1 MRATSD
7 NHPLIVLTAI
17 LAIAG
22 TVVGQTT
29 TSQPAPVPPGAP
41 AVVLAPAAAAK
52 PPASA
57 PRPVALS
64 LAHAIVIGASVSDG
78 FGTQALIS
86 MPNPELGKPGA
97 PADAPATI
105 QKLQAVRLTEAL
117 AAVVGGTDL
126 PKHRA
131 SMMFFNNPQA
141 SADKQLAAAVEAVT
155 PTEKAT
161 SPGIVFAL
169 DYLFW
174 QVYGD
179 VPEGE
184 RLSTL
189 ERGLK
194 RIETL
199 PGPVVIGDFPDMRHA
214 TLMLRPFQVPS
225 AATLTKAN
233 ARLAEWLKDQPS
245 VAVVPLSSLVLA
257 VRNSQPVT
265 IGGTTYTVDQAREL
279 MASDGLH
286 ATGKGVI
293 ALAQEC
299 LVQLKAKNLL
309 TPESTWETDPAKAL
323 ARIKSSTPAK
333 TPPKSATPA
342 SAPARELEPAGG
354 K

>member
-1 MRATSD
+1 MHATP
-7 NHPLIVLTAI
+7 NCRLPII
-17 LAIAG
+17 LAAFFALAG
-22 TVVGQTT
+22 TALAQPATAQKTTANAATT
-29 TSQPAPVPPGAP
+29 T
-41 AVVLAPAAAAK
+41 AAADST
-52 PPASA
+52 ASA
-57 PRPVALS
+57 LGPIPLS
-64 LAHAIVIGASVSDG
+64 LARSIVIGASVSDG

-126 PKHRA
+126 PVHRA

-141 SADKQLAAAVEAVT
+141 SADKQLVAAVEAAT
-155 PTEKAT
+155 PTDKAK

-179 VPEGE
+179 VPESE
-184 RLSTL
+184 RLKTL

-214 TLMLRPFQVPS
+214 TLMLRPFQVPTVE
-225 AATLTKAN
+225 TLAKAN
-233 ARLAEWLKDQPS
+233 ARLAEWAREQPT
-245 VAVVPLSSLVLA
+245 VAVVPLSALVLA
-257 VRNSQPVT
+257 VRSSSPAT

-323 ARIKSSTPAK
+323 ARIKSRTPAT
-333 TPPKSATPA
+333 TPPQLAMPA
-342 SAPARELEPAGG
+342 SAPARELEPVGA